1 MEHTSTATV
10 KECSRRAATPCGHT
24 CGSILFLRLIRAAPT
39 HLHQEPIKSLL
50 RPEAASASPGKV
62 SSRLSGT
69 KSTMSSLYRAGST
82 AFSLSSL
89 PTNSASRRV
98 MSVSGTRN
106 VKMSYPSGSFGS
118 SFDLSGYGGGS
129 GNALTGQEKVTM
141 QNLNDR
147 LASYLEKVRSLESA
161 NAKLEQQIR
170 EWYQKQT
177 PTLTDY
183 SKFEA
188 IVDQL
193 RKKVTPLIRE
203 TKTKAFSGFTII
215 LNVTF
220 ELKLL
225 EKHSGVGPFTDKLAC
240 GYFALIP
247 FVDSFS

>member
-1 MEHTSTATV
+1 
-10 KECSRRAATPCGHT
+10 
-24 CGSILFLRLIRAAPT
+24 
-39 HLHQEPIKSLL
+39 
-50 RPEAASASPGKV
+50 
-62 SSRLSGT
+62 
-69 KSTMSSLYRAGST
+69 MSSLYRAGST
-82 AFSLSSL
+82 ALSLSSL

-118 SFDLSGYGGGS
+118 SFDLSGFGGGG

-188 IVDQL
+188 TVNQL
-193 RKKVTPLIRE
+193 R
-203 TKTKAFSGFTII
+203 
-215 LNVTF
+215 
-220 ELKLL
+220 LK
-225 EKHSGVGPFTDKLAC
+225 VGPLYQGDQNKGFFWVYN
-240 GYFALIP
+240 YFKCY
-247 FVDSFS
+247 F